1 MIRNIIIGI
10 DGGCFESI
18 LPLIKKNLLPNFK
31 KIINEGYSAPVQVTV
46 PHATI
51 PSWPCLFSGLE
62 VSELGYYTFI
72 HPTRGIFNSKV
83 WRDKSILS
91 IKDLK
96 IFAINVPGTYPAWPI
111 NGEMITGI
119 LSPSISCYPKELQEK
134 IEDKWIIEGKNL
146 SEILSAFEMKKNLF
160 LKKIKEDFDLLVF
173 VIRVPDAISH
183 RVLGEKETILNAM
196 NLGYK
201 KIDEF
206 LGEILEEKQFDN
218 LLIFSDHGLKF
229 YNKVLYFPRLLEKKG
244 LLYLNEL
251 KGKRINSLILKFY
264 DIIRPLLRVS
274 LSKKVYQ
281 KLFNAEKREIERKKD
296 RKLTFFDK
304 SKPKTF
310 IQKLTSNMGA
320 LFLFGKDQ
328 EKKTKIKEQLEKDKH
343 IDQIFEYSKLGFPDF
358 LIALKDDFIFFKDCS
373 YFLKRNTEVFSH
385 TNRGFFMA
393 YGKNIRKD
401 STNLINYLDIAPTI
415 LKLYDKEKPNY
426 MKGKALNI
434 FKI

>member
-1 MIRNIIIGI
+1 M
-10 DGGCFESI
+10 
-18 LPLIKKNLLPNFK
+18 
-31 KIINEGYSAPVQVTV
+31 TV

-72 HPTRGIFNSKV
+72 HPTKGIFNSKV
-83 WRDKSILS
+83 WQDKSILS

-96 IFAINVPGTYPAWPI
+96 IFALNVPGTYPAWPI
-111 NGEMITGI
+111 NGEMISGI
-119 LSPSISCYPKELQEK
+119 LSPSISCYPQELEEKLKEQ
-134 IEDKWIIEGKNL
+134 WIIEGQNL
-146 SEILSAFEMKKNLF
+146 AEILSAFEMKKELF
-160 LKKIKEDFDLLVF
+160 LKKIKEDFDLLIF

-183 RVLGEKETILNAM
+183 RIFGDKETILNTM
-196 NLGYK
+196 TLGYK

-206 LGEILEEKQFDN
+206 LGEILENKEYDN

-244 LLYLNEL
+244 LLYLNDL
-251 KGKRINSLILKFY
+251 KGKRINSLILKLY
-264 DIIRPLLRVS
+264 DFIRPLTRVS
-274 LSKKVYQ
+274 SSKKIYQ
-281 KLFNAEKREIERKKD
+281 RLFNAEKREIERKKD

-304 SKPKTF
+304 NKPKTF

-328 EKKTKIKEQLEKDKH
+328 DKKIEIKEKLEKDKY
-343 IDQIFEYSKLGFPDF
+343 IDKVFQYSKLGFPDF
-358 LIALKDDFIFFKDCS
+358 LIALNDEYIFFKECS
-373 YFLKRNTEVFSH
+373 YFLTRNTEVFSH

-401 STNLINYLDIAPTI
+401 SRELINYLDVAPTI
-415 LKLYDKEKPNY
+415 LKLFSKDKFDY
-426 MKGKALNI
+426 MKGNI
-434 FKI
+434 LDILKD